1 MTKLGKKKHAANKK
15 KAIIKQ
21 MKASGIEVPRGWK
34 PTPRVKATVGTNT
47 AHTGVRPAVNPDGTP
62 VKVKGK
68 SPIPKNRRANMDG
81 ARHNFA
87 KSGAVRIN
95 KRLSELGIA
104 TRKMADAML
113 ADGIVIVNGQIATIG
128 QKVLPTDQIDIVGQ
142 KREQPVY
149 FAYNKPVGIVTIG
162 AQEGERDI
170 RMVTEFNA
178 NVFPVGRLDKDSSG
192 LLIMTNDGRVTDRL
206 LSPQREHDKEYR
218 VVVNRAITHQFLA
231 KMRDGVRITPRELTR
246 PTKIRRIDNH
256 TFEIV
261 LTEGRN
267 RQIRRMCKALGFE
280 VDKLSRFRVM
290 NIELGKLPLG
300 SYREIK
306 GKELAEFLGLLGIV

>member
-1 MTKLGKKKHAANKK
+1 MTKIGKKKHAANKK
-15 KAIIKQ
+15 KAIIKK

-34 PTPRVKATVGTNT
+34 PESRTSTTKS
-47 AHTGVRPAVNPDGTP
+47 TP
-62 VKVKGK
+62 VILKGK
-68 SPIPKNRRANMDG
+68 SPIPKKHTN
-81 ARHNFA
+81 
-87 KSGAVRIN
+87 GAVRIN
-95 KRLSELGIA
+95 KRLSELGIS

-113 ADGIVIVNGQIATIG
+113 ADGIVIVNGQIANIG

-142 KREQPVY
+142 KREKPVY
-149 FAYNKPVGIVTIG
+149 FAYNKQVGVVTIG

-192 LLIMTNDGRVTDRL
+192 LIIMTNDGRVTDRL

-267 RQIRRMCKALGFE
+267 RQIRRMCKALGYE
-280 VDKLSRFRVM
+280 VEKLSRFRVM

-306 GKELAEFLGLLGIV
+306 GKELTEFLQLLGINNS

>member
-15 KAIIKQ
+15 KAIIKK

-34 PTPRVKATVGTNT
+34 PAPKVPATRGQTSVY
-47 AHTGVRPAVNPDGTP
+47 TGVRPLVNQDGTP
-62 VKVKGK
+62 FKIKGK
-68 SPIPKNRRANMDG
+68 SPIPKKSANG
-81 ARHNFA
+81 T
-87 KSGAVRIN
+87 VRIN

-113 ADGIVIVNGQIATIG
+113 EDGVVIVNGQIATIG

-142 KREQPVY
+142 RREEPVY
-149 FAYNKPVGIVTIG
+149 FAYNKPVNIVTIG

-267 RQIRRMCKALGFE
+267 RQIRRMCKALGYE
-280 VDKLSRFRVM
+280 VEKLSRFRVM

-306 GKELAEFLGLLGIV
+306 GKELSEFLNILGLNNS

>member
-1 MTKLGKKKHAANKK
+1 MTKIGKKKHAANKK
-15 KAIIKQ
+15 KAIIKK

-34 PTPRVKATVGTNT
+34 PTPRVQIGKIPNT
-47 AHTGVRPAVNPDGTP
+47 AQAGVRPMVNTDGTP

-68 SPIPKNRRANMDG
+68 SPIPKKPAN
-81 ARHNFA
+81 
-87 KSGAVRIN
+87 GAVRIN

-113 ADGIVIVNGQIATIG
+113 ADGIVIVNGQIASIG

-218 VVVNRAITHQFLA
+218 VIVNRAITHQFLA

-280 VDKLSRFRVM
+280 VEKLSRFRVM

-306 GKELAEFLGLLGIV
+306 GKELSEFLGLLGIVNS